1 MPRPARPALRRRA
14 SPPLRAPRFPDVET
28 RTMNFEH
35 SPAEQAFR
43 AEVRSFLQAHLPPDM
58 AQRSA
63 LGFHP
68 LPKEDLL
75 AWNRILAE
83 KGWAAPHWPVEHGGP
98 GWSAMQ
104 CHIFEE
110 ECHRAHAP
118 DLSWQGLRLCAPVI
132 YTFGTAEQKARF
144 LPPIL
149 RGDHLLAQGFSE
161 PNAGSDLVSLKTHA
175 VRGQDADGDHYIVNG
190 QKTWSSEGHFA
201 DWGFFLVRTDNT
213 VKPQRGISFLMIDL
227 ASPGVT
233 VRPIVMYNGMH
244 YVNEIFL
251 DNVRVPADHLIGEEG
266 AGWRY
271 AKFLLDN
278 ERTSSAFIHF
288 SRQWLARARH
298 IAGRETVDGVRLV
311 DTPAFARRLASVE
324 IELQAL
330 EFSVLRVLSA
340 EPTRWDATAVA
351 SGLKVRGS
359 EIQQRVTELALDA
372 LGWRGLR
379 AIEGYDD
386 PLIADPD
393 ERWPGD
399 VPGVGSG
406 MLQTRAVTIYGGA
419 KEVQKNIIS
428 RLAFNL

>member
-1 MPRPARPALRRRA
+1 MDFHHSAGEEE
-14 SPPLRAPRFPDVET
+14 F
-28 RTMNFEH
+28 RT
-35 SPAEQAFR
+35 
-43 AEVRSFLQAHLPPDM
+43 EVRAFLEAHLP
-58 AQRSA
+58 AGIARRQA

-68 LPKEDLL
+68 LPKDDLL

-83 KGWAAPHWPVEHGGP
+83 KGWAAPHWPVECGGP
-98 GWSAMQ
+98 GWTPMQ
-104 CHIFEE
+104 RHIFEQ
-110 ECHRAHAP
+110 ECLRAHAP

-132 YTFGTAEQKARF
+132 YSFGSEGQKARF

-149 RGDHLLAQGFSE
+149 RGDYLLAQGFSE
-161 PNAGSDLVSLKTHA
+161 PNAGSDLVSLKTSA
-175 VRGQDADGDHYIVNG
+175 VKDGDHYIVNG
-190 QKTWSSEGHFA
+190 QKTWSSEGHYA
-201 DWGFFLVRTDNT
+201 DWGFFLVRTDAS

-227 ASPGVT
+227 KSSGVT

-251 DNVRVPADHLIGEEG
+251 DNVRVPADNLIGDEG

-288 SRQWLARARH
+288 SREWLARARQ
-298 IAGRETVDGVRLV
+298 IAQRERVGEVALI
-311 DTPAFARRLASVE
+311 DTPAFARRLAAVE

-330 EFSVLRVLSA
+330 ENSVLRALT
-340 EPTRWDATAVA
+340 EEKTRWDATAVA
-351 SGLKVRGS
+351 SALKVRGS
-359 EIQQRVTELALDA
+359 EIQQRATELALDA

-379 AIEGYDD
+379 SIDGFGDSLIDD
-386 PLIADPD
+386 ASAST
-393 ERWPGD
+393 RWPGD
-399 VPGVGSG
+399 VPGVSSG

-419 KEVQKNIIS
+419 KEVQKNIIA

>member
-1 MPRPARPALRRRA
+1 MDFHHSAAEEE
-14 SPPLRAPRFPDVET
+14 F
-28 RTMNFEH
+28 RT
-35 SPAEQAFR
+35 
-43 AEVRSFLQAHLPPDM
+43 EVRAFLEAHLP
-58 AQRSA
+58 AGIARRQA

-68 LPKEDLL
+68 LPKDDLL

-83 KGWAAPHWPVEHGGP
+83 KGWAAPHWPVEYGGP
-98 GWSAMQ
+98 GWTPMQ
-104 CHIFEE
+104 RHIFEQ
-110 ECHRAHAP
+110 ECLRAHAP

-132 YTFGTAEQKARF
+132 YSFGSEAQKARF

-149 RGDHLLAQGFSE
+149 RGDYLLAQGFSE
-161 PNAGSDLVSLKTHA
+161 PNAGSDLVSLKTSA
-175 VRGQDADGDHYIVNG
+175 VKDGDHYIVNG
-190 QKTWSSEGHFA
+190 QKTWSSEGHYA
-201 DWGFFLVRTDNT
+201 DWGFFLVRTDAS

-227 ASPGVT
+227 KSPGVT

-251 DNVRVPADHLIGEEG
+251 DNVRVPAGNLIGDEG

-288 SRQWLARARH
+288 SREWLARARL
-298 IAGRETVDGVRLV
+298 IAQRERVGDVALI
-311 DTPAFARRLASVE
+311 DTPAFARRLAAVE

-330 EFSVLRVLSA
+330 ENSVLRALT
-340 EPTRWDATAVA
+340 EEKTRWDATAVA
-351 SGLKVRGS
+351 SALKVRGS
-359 EIQQRVTELALDA
+359 EIQQRATELALDA

-379 AIEGYDD
+379 AIEGFDD
-386 PLIADPD
+386 SLIDDASAS
-393 ERWPGD
+393 ERWPSD
-399 VPGVGSG
+399 VPGVSSG

-419 KEVQKNIIS
+419 KEVQKNIIA

>member
-1 MPRPARPALRRRA
+1 MELQYSEA
-14 SPPLRAPRFPDVET
+14 DE
-28 RTMNFEH
+28 
-35 SPAEQAFR
+35 AFR
-43 AEVRSFLQAHLPPDM
+43 AEVRAFLAAHLPADI
-58 AQRSA
+58 AHRHA

-68 LPKEDLL
+68 VPKDDLL

-83 KGWAAPHWPVEHGGP
+83 KGWAAPHWPVAYGGP
-98 GWSAMQ
+98 GWTPMQ
-104 CHIFEE
+104 RHIFEQ
-110 ECHRAHAP
+110 ECLRAHAP

-132 YTFGTAEQKARF
+132 YSFGSEAQKARF

-149 RGDHLLAQGFSE
+149 RGDYLMAQGFSE
-161 PNAGSDLVSLKTHA
+161 PNAGSDLASLKTSA
-175 VRGQDADGDHYIVNG
+175 VKDGDDYIVNG
-190 QKTWSSEGHFA
+190 QKTWSSEGHYA
-201 DWGFFLVRTDNT
+201 DWGFFLVRTDAS

-227 ASPGVT
+227 KSPGVT

-251 DNVRVPADHLIGEEG
+251 DNVRVPADNLVGEAG

-288 SRQWLARARH
+288 SREWLTRARR
-298 IAGRETVDGVRLV
+298 IAQRETVGGVALI
-311 DTPAFARRLASVE
+311 DTPAFARRLAAAE

-330 EFSVLRVLSA
+330 DYSVLRVLT
-340 EPTRWDATAVA
+340 EEKTRWDATAVA
-351 SGLKVRGS
+351 SALKVRGS
-359 EIQQRVTELALDA
+359 ELQQRATELALDA

-379 AIEGYDD
+379 AIDGFAD
-386 PLIADPD
+386 PLVDAATTSPL
-393 ERWPGD
+393 WPND

-419 KEVQKNIIS
+419 KEVQKNIIA